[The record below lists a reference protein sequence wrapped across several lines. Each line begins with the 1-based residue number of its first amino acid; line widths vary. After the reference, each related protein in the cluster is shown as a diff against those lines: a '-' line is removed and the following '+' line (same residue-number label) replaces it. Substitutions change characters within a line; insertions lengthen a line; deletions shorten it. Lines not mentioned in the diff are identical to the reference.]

1 MHVIVHTQ
9 TDFEDTTM
17 QLTNQQGVSVVYD
30 GVGGLM
36 FEKSL
41 SVLRTRGYLVAFGLA
56 NGRPMPLDISRL
68 SGITGTKNRGSLFVT
83 WASINDYMTTAE
95 HLRACADAVFGA
107 VVRGHLRLH
116 IRGMF
121 PLEQAAQTHLLL
133 ESRATSGKMLLKVT

>member
-83 WASINDYMTTAE
+83 WASISVIMKQAE
-95 HLRACADAVFGA
+95 HLRGCAEAVSGA
-107 VVRGHLRLH
+107 VLVVQHHL
-116 IRGMF
+116 
-121 PLEQAAQTHLLL
+121 HLP
-133 ESRATSGKMLLKVT
+133 EC